1 MWGRKDQ
8 GSVPRGGNTWMCLNS
23 MWEFTRKG
31 WENRTSSTRNS
42 MFKLWKH
49 ERIFLRGSAVNNVI
63 EYIAGRWAMED
74 NIGEENSQILE
85 DLTYYAKSLF
95 EWFNQDIN
103 IILFLFFRKVTFLVI
118 WKIDYKILRLKL
130 GNLEENFNNSGR

>member
-1 MWGRKDQ
+1 
-8 GSVPRGGNTWMCLNS
+8 
-23 MWEFTRKG
+23 
-31 WENRTSSTRNS
+31 

-95 EWFNQDIN
+95 E
-103 IILFLFFRKVTFLVI
+103 
-118 WKIDYKILRLKL
+118 
-130 GNLEENFNNSGR
+130 